1 MRFLQT
7 PGRVISHFSL
17 VPQIARAI
25 GVLTSNG
32 RGAAVVALAEGVV
45 PCWGAIRV
53 CYGGVLLLRAMRGGC
68 HGWGAM
74 GGVPWVGCR
83 CWVPCWGA
91 IRGCHGAVLFFIW
104 ICSRV
109 CLPLLD
115 TGSCTV
121 ITTITLKTQKLVYAS
136 WGLCWNIFFYCFF
149 SVLCKSPGEAP
160 VNLLKASLHLDIC
173 CSSCISCTV
182 LGLVL

>member
-45 PCWGAIRV
+45 PCWGAIPV

-74 GGVPWVGCR
+74 GGVPLLGAMLGCHS
-83 CWVPCWGA
+83 WVPWCGA
-91 IRGCHGAVLFFIW
+91 IF
-104 ICSRV
+104 
-109 CLPLLD
+109 
-115 TGSCTV
+115 
-121 ITTITLKTQKLVYAS
+121 
-136 WGLCWNIFFYCFF
+136 
-149 SVLCKSPGEAP
+149 
-160 VNLLKASLHLDIC
+160 HLDMFK
-173 CSSCISCTV
+173 SLFTTPRYR
-182 LGLVL
+182 